1 MDTEWARTFLTVVA
15 TGNFIRAADR
25 LHVTQSTVSAR
36 IRALEQQL
44 GCTLFVRNKAGATL
58 TPAGRQFQKHAAT
71 LTRTFEQARQ
81 DAGIAHGY
89 RAVLTVGGRFALWV
103 ELLLKWL
110 PLMRQLAP
118 DVSLRGEIDV
128 DDGLMNRLVDGTLD
142 VGVMYTPQSR
152 PSLTVEYL
160 FDEHLVLATSDPT
173 ATGHPGEDYV
183 FVDWGPEFS
192 AKHSMNFPDFGT
204 PTLVVGI
211 AWLGLQHILQHGGSG
226 YFPMRLV
233 RRYIESGRLHEVSD
247 APSFTQPVYMVYP
260 AERDSGLFAPAL
272 SSLRD
277 IAAAAQRQE
286 KG

>member
-71 LTRTFEQARQ
+71 LVRTFEQARQ
-81 DAGIAHGY
+81 DAGITHGY

-103 ELLLKWL
+103 ELLVKWL
-110 PLMRQLAP
+110 PLIQQLAP
-118 DVSLRGEIDV
+118 DVSLRAEIDV
-128 DDGLMNRLVDGTLD
+128 DDGLMHRLVDGTLD
-142 VGVMYTPQSR
+142 IGVMYTPQSR

-160 FDEHLVLATSDPT
+160 FDEHLVLVASNPR
-173 ATGHPGEDYV
+173 ASEHPGEGYV

-192 AKHSMNFPDFGT
+192 AKHSMYFPDFGT
-204 PTLVVGI
+204 PTLVVGL
-211 AWLGLQHILQHGGSG
+211 AWLGLQHILQYGGSG

-233 RRYIESGRLHEVSD
+233 HRHIENGRLHQLPD
-247 APSFTQPVYMVYP
+247 TPSFTQPVYMVYP
-260 AERDSGLFAPAL
+260 AERDTSLFGPAL
-272 SSLRD
+272 NSLREV
-277 IAAAAQRQE
+277 AAAAQRQE
-286 KG
+286 QR